1 MADSSEG
8 IVARWRPED
17 PRRIREFRGRLA
29 SLKWDAANV
38 LASLNALFDA
48 VDQLADAEVHY
59 YYRRRGTRAWI
70 SGLARFA
77 AWLLGSVGLLLPLL
91 AGTAA
96 PEFKELGQYGYVFLA
111 GAASC
116 LAANALF
123 GGTSGHVRF
132 VSTQLELERLVTK
145 ARIDWCAFLA
155 QAQGD
160 ADAIQTGFAQIQSYA
175 SALHTA
181 TIAETGRWSESSVAE
196 LAKYESTVQAGRQS
210 RRE

>member
-1 MADSSEG
+1 MTGSNQAFF
-8 IVARWRPED
+8 ARLRVED
-17 PRRIREFRGRLA
+17 PRRIREFRQRLVSLKWDPANALA
-29 SLKWDAANV
+29 SLKE
-38 LASLNALFDA
+38 LFDA

-70 SGLARFA
+70 SGFARVA
-77 AWLLGSVGLLLPLL
+77 AWLLGSIGLLLPLL

-96 PEFKELGQYGYVFLA
+96 PQFKELGQYGYVFLA

-155 QAQGD
+155 EAEIGAVD
-160 ADAIQTGFAQIQSYA
+160 TKTGFAQVQLYA
-175 SALHTA
+175 TALHTA
-181 TIAETGRWSESSVAE
+181 TIAETGRWSESSLAE
-196 LAKYESTVQAGRQS
+196 LAKYESSVQAGRS
-210 RRE
+210 SKSA